1 MSSLFIQGYIIEKLI
16 KQGGFGAVYLAR
28 RATDRQWVA
37 IKILNTEAAS
47 SIKSQMQFSYE
58 VSLLSKLNHPYIV
71 RVYGKISQAP
81 KPAMEMEYFESETL
95 KTLILQK
102 SPLIME
108 KGIGIF
114 RKVLEG
120 MKYLHSKK
128 IIHKDLKPENILVNP
143 LGDVRLIDLSIA
155 EKVNFFS
162 FFKKRTREGT
172 PLYMAPEQIQR
183 KRPDYRTDIFA
194 LGATFYELF
203 SGRSHIKASS
213 DKAILQQQ
221 LKGVITKMRQVNK
234 QVPYQLDNIILRMLK
249 KNPEERYQSMAEVL
263 FDLNKFTTQDAFL
276 KADNISLESTPDEG
290 QEKENQKESE

>member
-16 KQGGFGAVYLAR
+16 KQGGFGAVYLAKK
-28 RATDRQWVA
+28 AVDRQVVA

-47 SIKSQMQFSYE
+47 TLKAQMQFSYE

-71 RVYGKISQAP
+71 KVYGKISQSP

-114 RKVLEG
+114 RKVLEA

-128 IIHKDLKPENILVNP
+128 IIHKDLKPENILVNSQ
-143 LGDVRLIDLSIA
+143 GDVRLIDLSIA
-155 EKVNFFS
+155 EKVS
-162 FFKKRTREGT
+162 FLSYFRKRTREGT

-183 KRPDYRTDIFA
+183 KRPDYRTDISPW
-194 LGATFYELF
+194 ELL
-203 SGRSHIKASS
+203 SMKYLAEE
-213 DKAILQQQ
+213 AILKQ
-221 LKGVITKMRQVNK
+221 IRIRQFC
-234 QVPYQLDNIILRMLK
+234 
-249 KNPEERYQSMAEVL
+249 SSS
-263 FDLNKFTTQDAFL
+263 L
-276 KADNISLESTPDEG
+276 KALSL
-290 QEKENQKESE
+290 K